1 MWTCATRAVTLP
13 GTRLECKEKLKMDSE
28 TKDESGEGTEQD
40 MEETIEETPQFKL
53 RDLRP
58 EKDPIGAGRKGSP
71 RSATRSFFR

>member
-1 MWTCATRAVTLP
+1 
-13 GTRLECKEKLKMDSE
+13 MDSE
-28 TKDESGEGTEQD
+28 TNDESGEGTEQD

-71 RSATRSFFR
+71 NSATRSFLR